1 MRHFYVLTIRGDQA
15 LAVQPGQV
23 GRITYPRYGL
33 AAGKNVLV
41 RSVERNPA
49 TGDVVL
55 NVWG

>member
-1 MRHFYVLTIRGDQA
+1 LD
-15 LAVQPGQV
+15 VQPGQV

-33 AAGKNVLV
+33 ESGKNVLV
-41 RSVERNPA
+41 RSVERNPT